1 VTVRYYVFADASKR
15 PLVRIDGDPER
26 LLAERLDAD
35 GWLELPSLLD
45 IIYDPEDWAT
55 WDEIDRTEAEHI
67 ARDSGFDP
75 SILDAARATRSDN
88 PLGRRP
94 LDDPILIEGLKLM
107 LANAAAVEMP
117 PGADQI
123 QIEVDKSPRG

>member
-1 VTVRYYVFADASKR
+1 MTVQYFVGSGGSKR
-15 PLVRIDGDPER
+15 PLVRIDGDPDH

-35 GWLELPSLLD
+35 GWLELPNLLD

-67 ARDSGFDP
+67 ARECGFDP

-88 PLGRRP
+88 PLRRRP
-94 LDDPILIEGLKLM
+94 LDDPVLIEGLKTIRAM
-107 LANAAAVEMP
+107 WARVEMP
-117 PGADQI
+117 PGADEI
-123 QIEVDKSPRG
+123 RIEVDESP